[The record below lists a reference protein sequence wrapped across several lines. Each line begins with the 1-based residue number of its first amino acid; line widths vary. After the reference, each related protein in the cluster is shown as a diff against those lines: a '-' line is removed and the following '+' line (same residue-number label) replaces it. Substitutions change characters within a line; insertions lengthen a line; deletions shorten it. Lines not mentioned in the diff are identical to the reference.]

1 MAGVEL
7 DSRFHVDPYDYGGK
21 DESGERKKLD
31 RRLYVQ
37 LLAFGGA
44 ADETPLVEALEG
56 LRGGDV
62 TGRAGGDTGTGGS
75 GPGGPVGGPA
85 AGDSSGPFEG
95 VLYLDAHDPTG
106 VALLSWHEDPEM
118 LMRRMRSA
126 CATAAFASLTPKPEL
141 TMIGRTYSIG
151 YEGDLEETLLRR
163 PKELATKREW
173 PWVSWYPLRRTGSFA
188 MLDHTEQRE
197 VLGEHGK
204 HGRAFSEAGFG
215 RDIRLVCYGMDRND
229 NDFVLGLVGPSL
241 HRVSK
246 IVGEMRK
253 TVHTAKYLERLG
265 PFFVGK
271 AVWWGDAE

>member
-31 RRLYVQ
+31 RRLYMQ

-56 LRGGDV
+56 LRGG
-62 TGRAGGDTGTGGS
+62 AGGS
-75 GPGGPVGGPA
+75 GA
-85 AGDSSGPFEG
+85 NPFEG

-204 HGRAFSEAGFG
+204 LGRAFSEAGFG